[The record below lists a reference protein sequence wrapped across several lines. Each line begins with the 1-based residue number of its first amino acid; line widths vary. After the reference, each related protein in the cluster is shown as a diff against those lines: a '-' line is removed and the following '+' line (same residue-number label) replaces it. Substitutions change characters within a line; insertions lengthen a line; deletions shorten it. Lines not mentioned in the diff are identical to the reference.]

1 MRGDDDYRWGDDSRD
16 ARDLDRWLTRNPA
29 DDRDPEDDVDVLADR
44 LDRAALRH
52 EVELSE
58 PEIAAAVTSLR
69 NAAADPLGEYRGCI
83 FARNGRACRSRDT
96 DHDCNIPY

>member
-1 MRGDDDYRWGDDSRD
+1 MRSDDGYRWGDDSRD

-29 DDRDPEDDVDVLADR
+29 DDRDPQDDVDVLADR
-44 LDRAALRH
+44 LDRAARLR

-69 NAAADPLGEYRGCI
+69 SAAADSLVEYRVCI
-83 FARNGRACRSRDT
+83 SARHGRACRSRDL